1 MSWFSLKTNQGIN
14 MYYDIEGLPKTL
26 VVKKSKQNL
35 ELLSQHYDRI
45 FVNKVGNRNISIP
58 ISALISDAPKNVG
71 TLVLGTAQTPRK
83 VINHAKLKEVL
94 IRKQIHPLLALEYI
108 KEILK

>member
-1 MSWFSLKTNQGIN
+1 
-14 MYYDIEGLPKTL
+14 MYYNIEDLPKTL

-35 ELLSQHYDRI
+35 ELLSHHYDI
-45 FVNKVGNRNISIP
+45 IWVKAVKNRNISIP
-58 ISALISDAPKNVG
+58 IYKLVSDDPKDRR
-71 TLVLGTAQTPRK
+71 TLELGTAQTPRK
-83 VINHAKLKEVL
+83 VFNHAKLKEIL